1 MSNLLRVELFKLIR
15 SKVFWILLGVITFI
29 SFAVVFLFFLNEK
42 GILEKID
49 GMDISVEVHPDA
61 TEFAPA
67 SGIHFLIEQI
77 HAPDAFLTIII
88 ISVLGAFLIAKE
100 NSTGVVKNIVSI
112 GYRRI
117 EIYVAKNII
126 YSLSSIGLML
136 LFAIILGVFGS
147 IFFGFGDW
155 PATEMIVQTGKIIVL
170 TCLYAIAFSSIVMLF
185 SMMSNGSGIA
195 FLVSLGFYLIFGPVL
210 NLLAYQY
217 VIFEK
222 LNHYS
227 IYNRFTLLSESN
239 LATKDLLELGVLPLM
254 TTIIFSVV
262 GMLIFKKKDIQ

>member
-1 MSNLLRVELFKLIR
+1 MSNLLRVEFFKLIR
-15 SKVFWILLGVITFI
+15 SKVFWILLGVIAFI

-77 HAPDAFLTIII
+77 HAPDAFLTILI
-88 ISVLGAFLIAKE
+88 ISVLGSFLNAAE
-100 NSTGVVKNIVSI
+100 NSTGVIKNTVSI

-117 EIYVAKNII
+117 EIYIAKNII
-126 YSLSSIGLML
+126 YSLSSIGFML
-136 LFAIILGVFGS
+136 LFAIILGIFGS
-147 IFFGFGDW
+147 IFFGIGDW
-155 PATEMIVQTGKIIVL
+155 PATELLVQTGGIIVL
-170 TCLYAIAFSSIVMLF
+170 TCLYVIAFSSIVMLF
-185 SMMSNGSGIA
+185 AMMSNGSGIA
-195 FLVSLGFYLIFGPVL
+195 FLISLGFYLIFGPVL

-227 IYNRFTLLSESN
+227 IYNCFTLLSGSD
-239 LATKDLLELGVLPLM
+239 LATKDLLELGILPLV
-254 TTIIFSVV
+254 TTIVFSVI
-262 GMLIFKKKDIQ
+262 GMVIFKKKDIQ